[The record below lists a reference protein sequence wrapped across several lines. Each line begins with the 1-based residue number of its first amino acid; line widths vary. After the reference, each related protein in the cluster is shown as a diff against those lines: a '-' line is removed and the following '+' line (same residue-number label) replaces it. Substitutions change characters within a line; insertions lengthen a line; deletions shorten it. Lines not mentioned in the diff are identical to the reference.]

1 MLNTPRRRFAY
12 RMVKPWLDKVF
23 ALLLLILLAPA
34 LLIALLAVRL
44 TSPGPLLH
52 RRRIAGNP
60 PFDAFKI
67 RTMRVD
73 ADQVL
78 ENDPALRGQ
87 WLAKR
92 KIAQDPRVTPV
103 GRILR
108 RWAVDEFPQLVNVL
122 RGEMS
127 LVGPRILTAEEL
139 DVYGDQV
146 DLLLSVK
153 PGITGLWQVSGRH
166 RLPPPERVRLDLE
179 YVRNCSLAL
188 DVSIVL
194 RTPAAWLG
202 IEPGW

>member
-1 MLNTPRRRFAY
+1 MLNTPRRRCAY
-12 RMVKPWLDKVF
+12 WVVKPWLDKVF
-23 ALLLLILLAPA
+23 ALVLLILLAPA
-34 LLIALLAVRL
+34 LLMALLAVGL

-52 RRRIAGNP
+52 RRRVAGNP

-78 ENDPALRGQ
+78 ENDPELRAQ

-92 KIAQDPRVTPV
+92 KIAHDPRVTPV

-108 RWAVDEFPQLVNVL
+108 RWAVDEFPQLFNVL

-139 DVYGDQV
+139 GAYGEQI
-146 DLLLSVK
+146 DLLLSMK
-153 PGITGLWQVSGRH
+153 PGITGLWQVSGGH

-179 YVRNCSLAL
+179 YSRKCSLVL

>member
-1 MLNTPRRRFAY
+1 MLNTPRRRSAY

-34 LLIALLAVRL
+34 LLMALLAVGL
-44 TSPGPLLH
+44 TSRGPLLH
-52 RRRIAGNP
+52 RRRVAGNP

-139 DVYGDQV
+139 DAYGDQV

-179 YVRNCSLAL
+179 YARKCCLAL

>member
-1 MLNTPRRRFAY
+1 
-12 RMVKPWLDKVF
+12 MVKPWLDKVF

-34 LLIALLAVRL
+34 LLMALLAVGL
-44 TSPGPLLH
+44 TSRGPLLH
-52 RRRIAGNP
+52 RRRVAGNP

-139 DVYGDQV
+139 DAYGDQV

-179 YVRNCSLAL
+179 YARKCCLAL